1 MKPRAG
7 VDPATYGLQDQHRL
21 YSILSV
27 DYTAALADYGL
38 NCGSFSA
45 GNASSLQ
52 YSNVDWAAFHDWLL
66 GRFSY
71 AHAVDCYAYA
81 RRYCNLLFSRRR
93 LAEIENLPAKRH
105 ILMALANLSK
115 FLGVYRQFK
124 MMVEDAGVSWSS
136 GSKSNSFFAVLGG
149 EDVSGAFDYCRRI
162 MTADVDGDLKRL
174 TRFLLLSGLRP
185 CEGYLAIRFLNERRE
200 GYLDEG
206 RMLLCHWKFPEFS
219 RNGKRC
225 FLTVLTKSMMDD
237 LKRPWTIWEWNHKK
251 VRRRLLKVG
260 LPQRLYLFRKC
271 WATYLRL
278 HGVEAEIVNLFQ
290 GRAPKTVFEV
300 SYFRPVLHEAI
311 LKVRTIVEKLEKDV
325 IKNE

>member
-21 YSILSV
+21 YSIMSV

-52 YSNVDWAAFHDWLL
+52 YSNVDWDAFHEWLL

-81 RRYCNLLFSRRR
+81 RRYAHILFSWR
-93 LAEIENLPAKRH
+93 LAEIEGLSAKRH

-115 FLGVYRQFK
+115 FLGCYRKFK
-124 MMVEDAGVSWSS
+124 LMLEDAGVSWSS
-136 GSKSNSFFAVLGG
+136 GSKNNFMSFFLNENV
-149 EDVSGAFDYCRRI
+149 DVAFDYFRRI
-162 MTADVDGDLKRL
+162 MNSDVDEDLKRL
-174 TRFLLLSGLRP
+174 VRFLLLSGLRP
-185 CEGYLAIRFLNERRE
+185 IEGYMAIRFLNKRRE

-206 RMLLCHWKFPEFS
+206 RLLLCHWKFPEFS

-225 FLTVLTKSMMDD
+225 FLSVLTKDMMDD
-237 LKRPWTIWEWNHKK
+237 LMRPWTIWEWNHKK
-251 VRRRLLKVG
+251 VRRRLHKVG
-260 LPQRLYLFRKC
+260 LPVNLYLFRKC

-278 HGVEAEIVNLFQ
+278 HGCEAEVVNLFQ
-290 GRAPKTVFEV
+290 GRAPKSVFEV
-300 SYFRPVLHEAI
+300 SYFRPVLDEVI
-311 LKVRTIVEKLEKDV
+311 LKVRTVVEKLEKDV